1 MTLIWLLRG
10 QWLAWSSCVTQAL
23 HWLCLGHPSSVVST
37 AHAYVFC
44 PSLLYLVQVRPFL
57 PSAPFINDRMLF
69 LSGHQVYPSVSL
81 KLKQQQNPPTKPN
94 KLLASS
100 QFPKTWWRNIPES
113 PLYQN
118 LPELVLLLVWCYSLD
133 SLWEEFKGEWSPD
146 FLRLLSSYIL
156 PLPSQKL
163 FLMAAHNNCSY
174 CLMYVTFDFYSI
186 NAERGALE
194 LMLKAGKWEQ
204 GLEPGP
210 FCSFSV
216 SSHCRTLLS
225 RAQSQATLNP
235 WYDD

>member
-1 MTLIWLLRG
+1 
-10 QWLAWSSCVTQAL
+10 
-23 HWLCLGHPSSVVST
+23 
-37 AHAYVFC
+37 
-44 PSLLYLVQVRPFL
+44 
-57 PSAPFINDRMLF
+57 MLF
-69 LSGHQVYPSVSL
+69 LSGHQVYPSVNIYL

-100 QFPKTWWRNIPES
+100 QVPKTWWRNIPES

-210 FCSFSV
+210 FCSLCPLIVELYSQE
-216 SSHCRTLLS
+216 HRARRPWTLGMMINLTVMWTSILS
-225 RAQSQATLNP
+225 WKIP
-235 WYDD
+235 WPEEPGGLQPVGL